1 MIYLFGISPSFFVE
15 VYILKKEYVVLG
27 IFVLLFITSGFWL
40 FRIINE
46 YGKAAREYEE
56 LQEYVDDSLKK
67 EKEETEDEKPQKTSI
82 DFEALKEINSD
93 IVAWIRIPEV
103 FDYPVV
109 QGEDNQYY
117 LSHTFRKESNKAGSI
132 FLDYRNSRDFTDSKS
147 IIYGHNMKDK
157 TMFHVL
163 RNFQDMDFY
172 NKHREIWI
180 YLPDGSTQ
188 VYEIVKYEEVKA
200 TGEVYEMV
208 NGSIEEKEIILST
221 CTSRL
226 DYRAIVIASF
236 QLTE

>member
-1 MIYLFGISPSFFVE
+1 M
-15 VYILKKEYVVLG
+15 KKEYVVLG

-40 FRIINE
+40 FRIISE

-132 FLDYRNSRDFTDSKS
+132 FLDYRNSRDFTDPNTV
-147 IIYGHNMKDK
+147 IYGHNM
-157 TMFHVL
+157 
-163 RNFQDMDFY
+163 R
-172 NKHREIWI
+172 
-180 YLPDGSTQ
+180 
-188 VYEIVKYEEVKA
+188 
-200 TGEVYEMV
+200 
-208 NGSIEEKEIILST
+208 NGSMFRSLHNYMDRSFFDENREVLIYMSDKILH
-221 CTSRL
+221 
-226 DYRAIVIASF
+226 
-236 QLTE
+236 

>member
-1 MIYLFGISPSFFVE
+1 ME

-27 IFVLLFITSGFWL
+27 IFLLLFITSGFWL

-67 EKEETEDEKPQKTSI
+67 EREETEDEKPQKTSI
-82 DFEALKEINSD
+82 DFEALKEINPD

-117 LSHTFRKESNKAGSI
+117 LSHTFQKESNKAGSI
-132 FLDYRNSRDFTDSKS
+132 FLDYRNSRDFTDSKN
-147 IIYGHNMKDK
+147 IIYGHNMKDGS
-157 TMFHVL
+157 MFHVL

-172 NKHREIWI
+172 NKHREIWL
-180 YLPDGSTQ
+180 YLPDDSTQ
-188 VYEIVKYEEVKA
+188 VYEIVGCEEVKA
-200 TGEVYEMV
+200 VGEAYELE
-208 NGSIEEKEIILST
+208 NGNKDENELILST
-221 CTSRL
+221 CSSRSDRRL
-226 DYRAIVIASF
+226 IVRGIENN
-236 QLTE
+236 Q

>member
-1 MIYLFGISPSFFVE
+1 M
-15 VYILKKEYVVLG
+15 KKEYVVLG

-67 EKEETEDEKPQKTSI
+67 EREETENEEDEKPQKTSI
-82 DFEALKEINSD
+82 DFEALKEINPD

-117 LSHTFRKESNKAGSI
+117 LSHTFRKESNIAGSI
-132 FLDYRNSRDFTDSKS
+132 FLDYRNSRDFTDRKN
-147 IIYGHNMKDK
+147 IIYGHNMKDGS
-157 TMFHVL
+157 MFHVL

-172 NKHREIWI
+172 NKHREILL
-180 YLPDGSTQ
+180 YLPDGSAQ
-188 VYEIVKYEEVKA
+188 VYEIVEYEEVKA
-200 TGEVYEMV
+200 TGEVYEMG
-208 NGSIEEKEIILST
+208 NENIEEKEIILST
-221 CTSRL
+221 CSSRSDRRL
-226 DYRAIVIASF
+226 IVRGIENN
-236 QLTE
+236 Q